1 MDMEKR
7 YLNFQCQSVKGITF
21 CGRSGIARKSVNVH
35 KTTGIIM
42 ANIQPIR
49 AIVYNMRKVPDI
61 SAVVTPPYDVISAE
75 EQDAFHQS
83 DPHNIIRL
91 ILGKAYPTDTL
102 SDNPHTRAAAALRQ
116 WLDEGVLVREPY
128 PTIYLTATDFD
139 IRGKRLTR
147 WGFIAGVQLEP
158 FENGIVLPHET
169 TFSRV
174 KSERFGLIQ
183 ACNANLSPIFSIYSD
198 PRNRLIEEIRSA
210 IAASNRPEPD
220 IAFTDREG
228 QGHRVWKVTD
238 PGLQRL
244 IADHL
249 KDSPVLIADGHH
261 RYETALQYRNM
272 VLSQHPEYGK
282 NHPVNVVMMYL
293 TAMEDPGLVVLPA
306 HRMVHRIDPER
317 LATVVER
324 VQPYFRVEEIEA
336 RDLAPEE
343 LAARLEPCLLQ
354 SDTGSRI
361 GLIRR
366 DHPRILVLHLK
377 PGVMKDRYGE
387 EFSDALLDLDVTV
400 LTRLLL
406 MDILGLNSQD
416 LDDEARIS
424 YSKSASQAMASVW
437 ANRCDLA
444 FILNP
449 TRVDQVRRAA
459 TAGQIMPRK
468 STYFYPKVITGLAI
482 HPLWE
487 NP

>member
-1 MDMEKR
+1 
-7 YLNFQCQSVKGITF
+7 
-21 CGRSGIARKSVNVH
+21 
-35 KTTGIIM
+35 M

-49 AIVYNMRKVPDI
+49 AIVYNVLKVPDI

-75 EQDAFHQS
+75 ERDAFHQR

-91 ILGKAYPTDTL
+91 ILGKPYPTDTL
-102 SDNPHTRAAAALRQ
+102 SDNPHTRAAATLRQ
-116 WLDEGVLVREPY
+116 WLDEGILVREPS
-128 PTIYLTATDFD
+128 PTIYLTAIDFET
-139 IRGKRLTR
+139 RGKRLTR

-158 FENGIVLPHET
+158 FEKGIVLPHET

-174 KSERFGLIQ
+174 KSERLGLIQ

-198 PRNRLIEEIRSA
+198 PQNRLIENIRSA

-220 IAFTDREG
+220 IAFMDSEG
-228 QGHRVWKVTD
+228 QGHRVWKLTD
-238 PGLQRL
+238 PGLQQL
-244 IADHL
+244 ISDHL
-249 KDSPVLIADGHH
+249 KECPVLIADGHH
-261 RYETALQYRNM
+261 RYETALQYRDM
-272 VLSQHPEYGK
+272 VLCRHPEYGK
-282 NHPVNVVMMYL
+282 NHPVNFVMMYL
-293 TAMEDPGLVVLPA
+293 TAMEAPGLVVLPA

-317 LATVVER
+317 LAAMLEMVR
-324 VQPYFRVEEIEA
+324 PYFRVEEVEA
-336 RDLAPEE
+336 EDLGPEG
-343 LAARLEPCLLQ
+343 LAARLEQRLLQ

-366 DHPRILVLHLK
+366 DHPRILVLELK
-377 PGVMKDRYGE
+377 PGVMKKRYGD
-387 EFSDALLDLDVTV
+387 EFADTLLDLDVTV

-416 LDDEARIS
+416 LDDEARIR
-424 YSKSASQAMASVW
+424 YSKSASQAMASVF
-437 ANRCDLA
+437 AGRCDLA

-459 TAGQIMPRK
+459 AAGQIMPRK
-468 STYFYPKVITGLAI
+468 STYFYPKVITGLAL